1 MSMRD
6 KIEHAIQNQPCTVKE
21 LKQKF
26 GGERGADRKVMEA
39 LDELVREAVVCQR
52 QGVFFTVRSGR
63 ADKALLCK
71 VVKLGKN
78 FAFVMLEDGTSDIF
92 IPGRFTKG
100 AMPGDDVLVEK
111 FEHPRVEGSDEGTI
125 LAILT
130 EKNDL
135 VGTVRRVEGRLRFVP
150 DDCPA
155 ITMPLARDCEGGAK
169 DGDKV
174 AVEILNRGNRQEDH
188 RVGVA
193 MRFGSSDEAKRCAK
207 ALLYAKDIRT
217 RFPDKVRDEAK
228 KFEGAEVSEKDCE
241 GRMDLRTLP
250 IFTIDSAETK
260 DIDDAISL
268 TRTSDGGFELGV
280 HIADVSNYVK
290 PGTELDNE
298 AFSRATSVYYADQ
311 VVPMLPKALS
321 NGICSLN
328 ENELRLA
335 FSCLMR
341 LDKDGGLTDYR
352 FVKSIIRSRVKGVYS
367 EINALL
373 AGTADA
379 EIKAKYADVIDQ
391 LPAMKELYGHR
402 ARLRKER
409 GLMEIE
415 HVQRGHTHDLGLAA
429 LEDRGSVHA
438 RQDLDLGGELA
449 NVGQP
454 AAVDTHLIGQDPL
467 AHRLLG
473 QSVECSVD
481 LVQAALEFLALT
493 GELLGDLL
501 LQVLGSDLPLLLAGD
516 LQRLGELTGGGLLDG
531 LVGVRLVSREGR
543 ELRGVLARGLRE
555 LLLGLAQR
563 ADERLGRLQTLGHD
577 LLGRRL
583 RTAGHQLDGLLGGLG
598 LDHHDRHV
606 VADDAARDDHVE
618 HGALQLLVVGEG
630 DPLAV
635 DQRHPGA
642 ADRTGERQTGQLGG
656 RRRGVDR
663 QHVVEVVRGQAH
675 HRDHDLHLVAQT
687 VHEGRAQ
694 RPVDQPAGQD
704 RVGGRAPLAA
714 EERAGDAAR
723 GVHPLLDVHGEREE
737 VEVLLRLLG
746 GRGGRQQHGVV
757 VEVGDDAAGRLAG
770 EPAGLEPDL
779 AGAEGPVVQHGGRL
793 VDAFLDVLRLSQVE
807 LLVSGGPR
815 LRG

>member
-241 GRMDLRTLP
+241 GRMDLRALP

-409 GLMEIE
+409 GCMDIE
-415 HVQRGHTHDLGLAA
+415 SGEVKLILDENGRCIDVKKRTSGESESMIEEFMLLANQCDAHFARVKQIPFVYRVHEEPNAEKLERLHALLQACGINDHFAKDVPTPKELSAILEGVRGTPYEQIINTGMLRCMSKALYEEKPKGHYGLVLKDYAHFTSPIRRYPDLAIHRIMTDMLKGTEKETMILRYTDFAERASKQSSEREVIAMQIERKAEDCYKAEYARRHLGECYEGTISGVTQRGLFI
-429 LEDRGSVHA
+429 E
-438 RQDLDLGGELA
+438 LDNGVEGF
-449 NVGQP
+449 VP
-454 AAVDTHLIGQDPL
+454 A
-467 AHRLLG
+467 
-473 QSVECSVD
+473 SS
-481 LVQAALEFLALT
+481 LT
-493 GELLGDLL
+493 PSGT
-501 LQVLGSDLPLLLAGD
+501 S
-516 LQRLGELTGGGLLDG
+516 LTE
-531 LVGVRLVSREGR
+531 GVRLTDPASGKTWS
-543 ELRGVLARGLRE
+543 
-555 LLLGLAQR
+555 LGDKMMITIVR
-563 ADERLGRLQTLGHD
+563 ADVNLGKID
-577 LLGRRL
+577 FE
-583 RTAGHQLDGLLGGLG
+583 
-598 LDHHDRHV
+598 
-606 VADDAARDDHVE
+606 VAPAAK
-618 HGALQLLVVGEG
+618 A
-630 DPLAV
+630 
-635 DQRHPGA
+635 
-642 ADRTGERQTGQLGG
+642 
-656 RRRGVDR
+656 
-663 QHVVEVVRGQAH
+663 
-675 HRDHDLHLVAQT
+675 
-687 VHEGRAQ
+687 
-694 RPVDQPAGQD
+694 
-704 RVGGRAPLAA
+704 
-714 EERAGDAAR
+714 
-723 GVHPLLDVHGEREE
+723 
-737 VEVLLRLLG
+737 
-746 GRGGRQQHGVV
+746 
-757 VEVGDDAAGRLAG
+757 
-770 EPAGLEPDL
+770 
-779 AGAEGPVVQHGGRL
+779 
-793 VDAFLDVLRLSQVE
+793 
-807 LLVSGGPR
+807 
-815 LRG
+815 

>member
-6 KIEHAIQNQPCTVKE
+6 KIEHAIQNQPCTVRE

-111 FEHPRVEGSDEGTI
+111 FEHPRMEGSDEGAI
-125 LAILT
+125 LAVLT

-217 RFPDKVRDEAK
+217 RFPDKVREEAK
-228 KFEGAEVSEKDCE
+228 KFEGAEISEKDCE
-241 GRMDLRTLP
+241 GRMDLRALP

-260 DIDDAISL
+260 DIDDAVSL

-341 LDKDGGLTDYR
+341 LDKNGDLTDYR

-409 GLMEIE
+409 GCMDIE
-415 HVQRGHTHDLGLAA
+415 SGEVKLILDENGRCIDVKKRTSGESESMIEEFMLLANQCAAHFARVKQIPFVYRVHEEPNAEKLERLHALLQACGINDHFAKEVPTPKELSAILEGVRGTPYEQIINTGMLRCMSKALYEEKPKGHYGLVLKDYAHFTSPIRRYPDLAIHRIMTDLLKGTEKETMILRYTDFAERASKQSSEREVVAMQIERKAEDCYKAEYARRHLGECYEGTISGVTQRGLFI
-429 LEDRGSVHA
+429 E
-438 RQDLDLGGELA
+438 LDNGVEGF
-449 NVGQP
+449 VP
-454 AAVDTHLIGQDPL
+454 A
-467 AHRLLG
+467 
-473 QSVECSVD
+473 SS
-481 LVQAALEFLALT
+481 LT
-493 GELLGDLL
+493 PSGT
-501 LQVLGSDLPLLLAGD
+501 S
-516 LQRLGELTGGGLLDG
+516 LTE
-531 LVGVRLVSREGR
+531 GVRLTDPVSGKSWS
-543 ELRGVLARGLRE
+543 
-555 LLLGLAQR
+555 LGDKMMITIVR
-563 ADERLGRLQTLGHD
+563 ADVNLGKID
-577 LLGRRL
+577 FE
-583 RTAGHQLDGLLGGLG
+583 
-598 LDHHDRHV
+598 
-606 VADDAARDDHVE
+606 VAPAAKN
-618 HGALQLLVVGEG
+618 
-630 DPLAV
+630 
-635 DQRHPGA
+635 
-642 ADRTGERQTGQLGG
+642 
-656 RRRGVDR
+656 
-663 QHVVEVVRGQAH
+663 
-675 HRDHDLHLVAQT
+675 
-687 VHEGRAQ
+687 
-694 RPVDQPAGQD
+694 
-704 RVGGRAPLAA
+704 
-714 EERAGDAAR
+714 
-723 GVHPLLDVHGEREE
+723 
-737 VEVLLRLLG
+737 
-746 GRGGRQQHGVV
+746 
-757 VEVGDDAAGRLAG
+757 
-770 EPAGLEPDL
+770 
-779 AGAEGPVVQHGGRL
+779 
-793 VDAFLDVLRLSQVE
+793 
-807 LLVSGGPR
+807 
-815 LRG
+815 

>member
-111 FEHPRVEGSDEGTI
+111 FEHPRVEGSDEGAI

-241 GRMDLRTLP
+241 GRMDLRALP

-341 LDKDGGLTDYR
+341 LDKEGNLTDYR

-409 GLMEIE
+409 GCMDIE
-415 HVQRGHTHDLGLAA
+415 SGEVKLILDENGRCIDVKKRTSGESESMIEEFMLLANQCAAHFARVKQIPFVYRVHEEPNAEKLERLHTLLQACGINDHFAKDVPTPKELSAILEGVRGTPYEQIINTGMLRCMSKALYEEKPKGHYGLVLKDYAHFTSPIRRYPDLAIHRIMTDMLKGTEKETMILHYTDFAERASKQSSEREVIAMQIERKAEDCYKAEYARRHLGECYEGTISGVTQRGLFI
-429 LEDRGSVHA
+429 E
-438 RQDLDLGGELA
+438 LDNGVEGF
-449 NVGQP
+449 VP
-454 AAVDTHLIGQDPL
+454 A
-467 AHRLLG
+467 
-473 QSVECSVD
+473 SS
-481 LVQAALEFLALT
+481 LT
-493 GELLGDLL
+493 PSGT
-501 LQVLGSDLPLLLAGD
+501 S
-516 LQRLGELTGGGLLDG
+516 LTE
-531 LVGVRLVSREGR
+531 GVRLTDPASGKTWS
-543 ELRGVLARGLRE
+543 
-555 LLLGLAQR
+555 LGDKMMITIVR
-563 ADERLGRLQTLGHD
+563 ADVNLGKID
-577 LLGRRL
+577 FE
-583 RTAGHQLDGLLGGLG
+583 
-598 LDHHDRHV
+598 
-606 VADDAARDDHVE
+606 VAPAAK
-618 HGALQLLVVGEG
+618 A
-630 DPLAV
+630 
-635 DQRHPGA
+635 
-642 ADRTGERQTGQLGG
+642 
-656 RRRGVDR
+656 
-663 QHVVEVVRGQAH
+663 
-675 HRDHDLHLVAQT
+675 
-687 VHEGRAQ
+687 
-694 RPVDQPAGQD
+694 
-704 RVGGRAPLAA
+704 
-714 EERAGDAAR
+714 
-723 GVHPLLDVHGEREE
+723 
-737 VEVLLRLLG
+737 
-746 GRGGRQQHGVV
+746 
-757 VEVGDDAAGRLAG
+757 
-770 EPAGLEPDL
+770 
-779 AGAEGPVVQHGGRL
+779 
-793 VDAFLDVLRLSQVE
+793 
-807 LLVSGGPR
+807 
-815 LRG
+815 

>member
-1 MSMRD
+1 MRD

-111 FEHPRVEGSDEGTI
+111 FEHPRVEGSDEGAI

-174 AVEILNRGNRQEDH
+174 AVEILNRGSRQEDH

-241 GRMDLRTLP
+241 GRMDLRALP

-341 LDKDGGLTDYR
+341 LDKEGNLTDYR

-402 ARLRKER
+402 ARLRRER
-409 GLMEIE
+409 GCMDIE
-415 HVQRGHTHDLGLAA
+415 SGEVKLILDENGRCIDVKKRTSGESESMIEEFMLLANQCAAHFARVKQIPFVYRVHEEPNAEKLERLHALLQACGINDHFAKDVPTPKELSAILEGVRGTPYEQIVNTGMLRCMSKALYEEKPKGHYGLVLKDYAHFTSPIRRYPDLAIHRIMTDLLKGTEKETMILRYTDFAERASKQSSEREVIAMQIERKAEDYYKAEYARRHLGECYEGTISGVTQRGLFI
-429 LEDRGSVHA
+429 E
-438 RQDLDLGGELA
+438 LDNGVEGF
-449 NVGQP
+449 VP
-454 AAVDTHLIGQDPL
+454 A
-467 AHRLLG
+467 
-473 QSVECSVD
+473 SS
-481 LVQAALEFLALT
+481 LT
-493 GELLGDLL
+493 PSGT
-501 LQVLGSDLPLLLAGD
+501 S
-516 LQRLGELTGGGLLDG
+516 LTE
-531 LVGVRLVSREGR
+531 GVRLTDPASGKTWS
-543 ELRGVLARGLRE
+543 
-555 LLLGLAQR
+555 LGDRMMITIVR
-563 ADERLGRLQTLGHD
+563 ADVNLGKID
-577 LLGRRL
+577 FE
-583 RTAGHQLDGLLGGLG
+583 
-598 LDHHDRHV
+598 
-606 VADDAARDDHVE
+606 VAPAAK
-618 HGALQLLVVGEG
+618 A
-630 DPLAV
+630 
-635 DQRHPGA
+635 
-642 ADRTGERQTGQLGG
+642 
-656 RRRGVDR
+656 
-663 QHVVEVVRGQAH
+663 
-675 HRDHDLHLVAQT
+675 
-687 VHEGRAQ
+687 
-694 RPVDQPAGQD
+694 
-704 RVGGRAPLAA
+704 
-714 EERAGDAAR
+714 
-723 GVHPLLDVHGEREE
+723 
-737 VEVLLRLLG
+737 
-746 GRGGRQQHGVV
+746 
-757 VEVGDDAAGRLAG
+757 
-770 EPAGLEPDL
+770 
-779 AGAEGPVVQHGGRL
+779 
-793 VDAFLDVLRLSQVE
+793 
-807 LLVSGGPR
+807 
-815 LRG
+815 

>member
-1 MSMRD
+1 MRD

-111 FEHPRVEGSDEGTI
+111 FEHPRVEGSDEG
-125 LAILT
+125 AIL
-130 EKNDL
+130 
-135 VGTVRRVEGRLRFVP
+135 
-150 DDCPA
+150 
-155 ITMPLARDCEGGAK
+155 TMPLARDCEGGAK

-241 GRMDLRTLP
+241 GRMDLRALP

-341 LDKDGGLTDYR
+341 LDKEGNLTDYR

-409 GLMEIE
+409 GCMDIE
-415 HVQRGHTHDLGLAA
+415 SGEVKLILDENGRCIDVKKRTSGESESMIEEFMLLANQCAAHFARVKQIPFVYRVHEEPNAEKLERLHTLLQACGINDHFAKDVPAPKELSAILEGVRGTPYEQIINTGMLRCMSKALYEEKPKGHYGLVLKDYAHFTSPIRRYPDLAIHRIMTDMLKGTEKETMILRYTDFAERASKQSSEREVIAMQIERKAEDCYKAEYARRHLGECYEGTISGVTQRGLFI
-429 LEDRGSVHA
+429 E
-438 RQDLDLGGELA
+438 LDNGVEGF
-449 NVGQP
+449 VP
-454 AAVDTHLIGQDPL
+454 A
-467 AHRLLG
+467 
-473 QSVECSVD
+473 SS
-481 LVQAALEFLALT
+481 LT
-493 GELLGDLL
+493 PSGT
-501 LQVLGSDLPLLLAGD
+501 S
-516 LQRLGELTGGGLLDG
+516 LTE
-531 LVGVRLVSREGR
+531 GVRLTDPASGKTWS
-543 ELRGVLARGLRE
+543 
-555 LLLGLAQR
+555 LGDKMMITIVR
-563 ADERLGRLQTLGHD
+563 ADVNLGKID
-577 LLGRRL
+577 FE
-583 RTAGHQLDGLLGGLG
+583 
-598 LDHHDRHV
+598 
-606 VADDAARDDHVE
+606 VAPAAK
-618 HGALQLLVVGEG
+618 A
-630 DPLAV
+630 
-635 DQRHPGA
+635 
-642 ADRTGERQTGQLGG
+642 
-656 RRRGVDR
+656 
-663 QHVVEVVRGQAH
+663 
-675 HRDHDLHLVAQT
+675 
-687 VHEGRAQ
+687 
-694 RPVDQPAGQD
+694 
-704 RVGGRAPLAA
+704 
-714 EERAGDAAR
+714 
-723 GVHPLLDVHGEREE
+723 
-737 VEVLLRLLG
+737 
-746 GRGGRQQHGVV
+746 
-757 VEVGDDAAGRLAG
+757 
-770 EPAGLEPDL
+770 
-779 AGAEGPVVQHGGRL
+779 
-793 VDAFLDVLRLSQVE
+793 
-807 LLVSGGPR
+807 
-815 LRG
+815 

>member
-92 IPGRFTKG
+92 IPGRSTKG

-130 EKNDL
+130 KKNDL

-207 ALLYAKDIRT
+207 TLLYAKDIRT

-341 LDKDGGLTDYR
+341 LDKEGNLTDYR

-409 GLMEIE
+409 GRMDIESGEVKLILDENGRCIDVKKRTSGESESMIEEFMLLANQCAAHFARVKQIPFVYRVHEEPNAEKLERLHALLQACGIKDHFAKDVPTPKELSAILEGVRGTPYEQIINTGMLRCMSKALYEEKPKGHYGLVLKDYAHFTSPMRRYPDLEIQRILTDMLE
-415 HVQRGHTHDLGLAA
+415 GTEDEPMILRYTDFAERASKQSSEREVVAMQIERKAEDCYKAEYARRHLGECYEGTISGVTQRGLFIE
-429 LEDRGSVHA
+429 LENGVE
-438 RQDLDLGGELA
+438 GF
-449 NVGQP
+449 VP
-454 AAVDTHLIGQDPL
+454 A
-467 AHRLLG
+467 
-473 QSVECSVD
+473 SS
-481 LVQAALEFLALT
+481 LT
-493 GELLGDLL
+493 PSGT
-501 LQVLGSDLPLLLAGD
+501 S
-516 LQRLGELTGGGLLDG
+516 LTE
-531 LVGVRLVSREGR
+531 GVRLTDPASGKSWS
-543 ELRGVLARGLRE
+543 
-555 LLLGLAQR
+555 LGDKMMITIVR
-563 ADERLGRLQTLGHD
+563 ADVNLGKID
-577 LLGRRL
+577 FE
-583 RTAGHQLDGLLGGLG
+583 
-598 LDHHDRHV
+598 
-606 VADDAARDDHVE
+606 VAPAAK
-618 HGALQLLVVGEG
+618 A
-630 DPLAV
+630 
-635 DQRHPGA
+635 
-642 ADRTGERQTGQLGG
+642 
-656 RRRGVDR
+656 
-663 QHVVEVVRGQAH
+663 
-675 HRDHDLHLVAQT
+675 
-687 VHEGRAQ
+687 
-694 RPVDQPAGQD
+694 
-704 RVGGRAPLAA
+704 
-714 EERAGDAAR
+714 
-723 GVHPLLDVHGEREE
+723 
-737 VEVLLRLLG
+737 
-746 GRGGRQQHGVV
+746 
-757 VEVGDDAAGRLAG
+757 
-770 EPAGLEPDL
+770 
-779 AGAEGPVVQHGGRL
+779 
-793 VDAFLDVLRLSQVE
+793 
-807 LLVSGGPR
+807 
-815 LRG
+815 

>member
-1 MSMRD
+1 
-6 KIEHAIQNQPCTVKE
+6 
-21 LKQKF
+21 
-26 GGERGADRKVMEA
+26 MEA

-111 FEHPRVEGSDEGTI
+111 FEHPRVEGSDEGAI

-241 GRMDLRTLP
+241 GRMDLRALP

-341 LDKDGGLTDYR
+341 LDKEGNLTDYR

-409 GLMEIE
+409 GCMDIE
-415 HVQRGHTHDLGLAA
+415 SGEVKLI
-429 LEDRGSVHA
+429 
-438 RQDLDLGGELA
+438 LDENGRCIDVKKRTSGESESMIEEFMLLA
-449 NVGQP
+449 NQC
-454 AAVDTHLIGQDPL
+454 AAHFARVKQIPFVYRVHEEPNAEKLE
-467 AHRLLG
+467 RLH
-473 QSVECSVD
+473 
-481 LVQAALEFLALT
+481 A
-493 GELLGDLL
+493 L
-501 LQVLGSDLPLLLAGD
+501 LQACGINDHFAKDVPTPK
-516 LQRLGELTGGGLLDG
+516 ELSAILEGVRGTPYEQIINTGMLRCMSKALYEEKPKGHYG
-531 LVGVRLVSREGR
+531 LVLKDYAHFTSPI
-543 ELRGVLARGLRE
+543 
-555 LLLGLAQR
+555 
-563 ADERLGRLQTLGHD
+563 
-577 LLGRRL
+577 RRY
-583 RTAGHQLDGLLGGLG
+583 
-598 LDHHDRHV
+598 
-606 VADDAARDDHVE
+606 
-618 HGALQLLVVGEG
+618 
-630 DPLAV
+630 
-635 DQRHPGA
+635 
-642 ADRTGERQTGQLGG
+642 
-656 RRRGVDR
+656 
-663 QHVVEVVRGQAH
+663 
-675 HRDHDLHLVAQT
+675 
-687 VHEGRAQ
+687 
-694 RPVDQPAGQD
+694 
-704 RVGGRAPLAA
+704 
-714 EERAGDAAR
+714 
-723 GVHPLLDVHGEREE
+723 
-737 VEVLLRLLG
+737 
-746 GRGGRQQHGVV
+746 
-757 VEVGDDAAGRLAG
+757 
-770 EPAGLEPDL
+770 PDL
-779 AGAEGPVVQHGGRL
+779 AIHRIMTDMLKGTEKETMILRYTDFAERASKQSSEREVIAMQIERKAEDCYKAEYARRHLGECYEGTISGVTQRGLFIELDNGVEGFVPASSLTPVSYTHLTLPTTSFV
-793 VDAFLDVLRLSQVE
+793 
-807 LLVSGGPR
+807 
-815 LRG
+815 

>member
-111 FEHPRVEGSDEGTI
+111 FEHPRVEGSDEGAI

-174 AVEILNRGNRQEDH
+174 AVEILNRGSRQEDH

-228 KFEGAEVSEKDCE
+228 RFEGAEVSEKDCE
-241 GRMDLRTLP
+241 GRMDLRALP

-341 LDKDGGLTDYR
+341 LDKEGNLTDYR

-409 GLMEIE
+409 GCMDIE
-415 HVQRGHTHDLGLAA
+415 SGEVKLILDENGRCIDVKKRTSGESESMIEEFMLLANQCAAHFARVKQIPFVYRVHEEPNAEKLERLHALLQACGINDHFAKDVPAPKELSAILEGVRGTPYEQIVNTGMLRCMSKALYEEKPKGHYGLVLKDYAHFTSPIRRYPDLAIHRIMTDMLKGTEKETMILRYTDFAERASKQSSEREVIAMQIERKAEDCYKAEYARRHLGECYEGTVSGVTQRGLFI
-429 LEDRGSVHA
+429 E
-438 RQDLDLGGELA
+438 LDNGVEGF
-449 NVGQP
+449 VP
-454 AAVDTHLIGQDPL
+454 A
-467 AHRLLG
+467 
-473 QSVECSVD
+473 SS
-481 LVQAALEFLALT
+481 LT
-493 GELLGDLL
+493 PSGT
-501 LQVLGSDLPLLLAGD
+501 S
-516 LQRLGELTGGGLLDG
+516 LTE
-531 LVGVRLVSREGR
+531 GVRLTDPASGKTWS
-543 ELRGVLARGLRE
+543 
-555 LLLGLAQR
+555 LGDKMMITIVR
-563 ADERLGRLQTLGHD
+563 ADVNLGKID
-577 LLGRRL
+577 FE
-583 RTAGHQLDGLLGGLG
+583 
-598 LDHHDRHV
+598 
-606 VADDAARDDHVE
+606 VAPAAK
-618 HGALQLLVVGEG
+618 A
-630 DPLAV
+630 
-635 DQRHPGA
+635 
-642 ADRTGERQTGQLGG
+642 
-656 RRRGVDR
+656 
-663 QHVVEVVRGQAH
+663 
-675 HRDHDLHLVAQT
+675 
-687 VHEGRAQ
+687 
-694 RPVDQPAGQD
+694 
-704 RVGGRAPLAA
+704 
-714 EERAGDAAR
+714 
-723 GVHPLLDVHGEREE
+723 
-737 VEVLLRLLG
+737 
-746 GRGGRQQHGVV
+746 
-757 VEVGDDAAGRLAG
+757 
-770 EPAGLEPDL
+770 
-779 AGAEGPVVQHGGRL
+779 
-793 VDAFLDVLRLSQVE
+793 
-807 LLVSGGPR
+807 
-815 LRG
+815 